1 MNIIYQILMGII
13 VSGMIVAFL
22 NLMILELLNVGYK
35 TFQDYGKISVVGIIL
50 SLISLL
56 IIIIMVIFGIK

>member
-1 MNIIYQILMGII
+1 MGII